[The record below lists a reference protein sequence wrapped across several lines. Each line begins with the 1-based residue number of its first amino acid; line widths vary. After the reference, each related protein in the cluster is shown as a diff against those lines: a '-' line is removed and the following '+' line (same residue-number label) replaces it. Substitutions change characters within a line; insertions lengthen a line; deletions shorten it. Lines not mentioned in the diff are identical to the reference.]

1 MHPSAFSCCA
11 LLVLGLGPSSVSADW
26 PQFRGPT
33 QQGQAPPEARL
44 PLTWSATDH
53 VVWRTA
59 IPGLGW
65 SSPIVRAGKVYLP
78 TAVSA
83 SGQNDDAP
91 TVDRSLRALCLDAV
105 TGKILWDKEVF
116 LQEGNEANGIHK
128 KNSHASPTPVV
139 HHDRL
144 FVHFGPHGTA
154 CLDQDGAVVW
164 KIDSISYTPVH
175 GNGGS
180 PVIVGDKLIFSCD
193 GPPDPFVIA
202 LDVASGK
209 QVWKT
214 PRNSTATRKFSFCTP
229 LLIGEG
235 PSQELILPGS
245 GHIFSYDPATGSER
259 WRCGWGEGYSVVP
272 RPVFGHGL
280 LFASSGY
287 DQPILYAVRP
297 GGSGDVTDTHVVWT
311 AKKGVPRNASFV
323 LAGDHLFTVDD
334 KGIGTCYL
342 ATTGEV
348 MWQERICSDTS
359 ASLLHHAGKIYALDE
374 QGTCTVFAA
383 EPEYKVLATNALGER
398 ALASMA
404 VAGDDLLIRTEAHLY
419 RIGGKEP
426 LSDQARLR

>member
-1 MHPSAFSCCA
+1 MLMRPFLISCCSVLA
-11 LLVLGLGPSSVSADW
+11 LGLGPTLIYADW

-33 QQGQAPPEARL
+33 QQGEAPTEAKL
-44 PLTWSATDH
+44 PLTWSATEH
-53 VVWRTA
+53 VIWKTA

-65 SSPIVRAGKVYLP
+65 SSPVIQSGKVYLT

-83 SGQNDDAP
+83 NGKNDDAP
-91 TVDRSLRALCLDAV
+91 TVDRSLRALCLDA
-105 TGKILWDKEVF
+105 GSGQILWNNEIF
-116 LQEGNEANGIHK
+116 LQKGTDANRIHK

-139 HHDRL
+139 HDARI
-144 FVHFGPHGTA
+144 FVHYGPHGTA
-154 CLDQDGAVVW
+154 CLNLNGSTAW
-164 KIDSISYTPVH
+164 KVDSISYTPVH

-180 PVIVGDKLIFSCD
+180 PIVVGDKLIFSCD
-193 GPPDPFVIA
+193 GPPEPFVIA

-214 PRNSTATRKFSFCTP
+214 PRNTAATRKFSFCTP

-235 PSQELILPGS
+235 SSQELILPGS
-245 GHIFSYDPATGSER
+245 GNIFSYDPATGSER

-287 DQPILYAVRP
+287 DQPVLYAVRP
-297 GGSGDVTDTHVVWT
+297 GGRGDVTNSHVVWT

-323 LAGDHLFTVDD
+323 LAGGHLFTVDD
-334 KGIGTCYL
+334 KGIGTCYQ
-342 ATTGEV
+342 APTGEV

-383 EPEYKVLATNALGER
+383 GPEYKVLATNSLGER
-398 ALASMA
+398 SLASMA
-404 VAGDDLLIRTEAHLY
+404 VADDDFLIRTEHHLY
-419 RIGGKEP
+419 RIGG
-426 LSDQARLR
+426 